1 MTKFYVER
9 VIRRDG
15 PAWEIRKTG
24 EGRKC
29 SCDDPEF
36 AYRVVDLLNASRPSA
51 QPSAAARA
59 EA

>member
-9 VIRRDG
+9 VSRRDG
-15 PAWEIRKTG
+15 PGWDIMQSG
-24 EGRKC
+24 NGRKC